1 MMPNLSFATQLVPL
15 RKISEAAKTMDENE
29 MAIAGTDIRLTT
41 RKGWV
46 WNCAIGAIPQ
56 GRDEVL

>member
-1 MMPNLSFATQLVPL
+1 MMPNLAFATQLVPL
-15 RKISEAAKTMDENE
+15 RKISEAAKTMDEKWN
-29 MAIAGTDIRLTT
+29 GYSWYRIRLTT